1 MKKLSDYEGEEAI
14 LLWGEL
20 FDPMIE
26 LLADTEIT
34 EAIRKKKSTMFDVA
48 KLALRKHPKEL
59 YTILTRIDDEE
70 INAANVLT
78 KVIVFLTELVTNGKA
93 TTFFNSAESGGE
105 EKGSSGSATE
115 NTKDG
120 SK

>member
-1 MKKLSDYEGEEAI
+1 MKRLSDYEGEEAI

-26 LLADTEIT
+26 LLSDDDIT
-34 EAIRKKKSTMFDVA
+34 EAIRKKESTMFDVA
-48 KLALRKHPKEL
+48 KLALKKHPKEL
-59 YTILTRIDDEE
+59 YTILKRVDDDK

-78 KVIVFLTELVTNGKA
+78 KVVVFLTELVTNGKA
-93 TTFFNSAESGGE
+93 TAFFNSAESGGE
-105 EKGSSGSATE
+105 EKESSGSATE
-115 NTKDG
+115 NTEDG

>member
-1 MKKLSDYEGEEAI
+1 MKRLSDYEGEEAI

-26 LLADTEIT
+26 LLSDTEIT

-48 KLALRKHPKEL
+48 KLALKKHPKEL
-59 YTILTRIDDEE
+59 YTILACIDDDE

-93 TTFFNSAESGGE
+93 TAFFNSAESE
-105 EKGSSGSATE
+105 EEESEYSGSATE
-115 NTKDG
+115 NTEDG
-120 SK
+120 LK